1 MKRSYRRLSLDGMRF
16 CSLGVDL
23 ADGVEAMLCDLATS
37 SARGGRE
44 GTACCAA
51 QRFSTASSIG
61 FIASQTTTRLAHGIS
76 TGGLYRTAISHT
88 HTYICTR
95 ALCYG
100 PVKAENMG

>member
-37 SARGGRE
+37 SARGRRE
-44 GTACCAA
+44 GTACCVA
-51 QRFSTASSIG
+51 QRFSTAFSIG
-61 FIASQTTTRLAHGIS
+61 FIASQTITRLAHGIS

-88 HTYICTR
+88 YIYAHVRCATV
-95 ALCYG
+95 L
-100 PVKAENMG
+100 